1 MINNE
6 VKFINADDTNTAT
19 TSSLIYDKAAT
30 MDGTAYSKYISNLI
44 IDAYALQSKVIPTQP
59 VSYKLPLRD
68 ISKIDFYQG
77 KTTVVTFKDGKKVS
91 STTRDGDIFDKET
104 GVIMCLIKYIYGNSI
119 FTSIRNKIKECED
132 YKKAQ
137 EEDKKKLKEAEKKNR
152 AFLKKENDYRKKVQN
167 APLKLLEEIK
177 ELKKQI
183 EELKNNK

>member
-6 VKFINADDTNTAT
+6 FKIIVPDGDTVTTTTTADSID
-19 TSSLIYDKAAT
+19 
-30 MDGTAYSKYISNLI
+30 YSKYISNLI
-44 IDAYALQSKVIPTQP
+44 INHHIPQDKVYIPQDKAKKTQQ
-59 VSYKLPLRD
+59 VDYKLPLRD

-77 KTTVVTFKDGKKVS
+77 KTTVVTFKDGKKIS
-91 STTRDGDIFDKET
+91 STVRDGDIFDKET
-104 GVIMCLIKYIYGNSI
+104 GVIMCLIKYIYGNSV

-132 YKKAQ
+132 YKRAQ

-152 AFLKKENDYRKKVQN
+152 AFFKKENDYRKKVQN
-167 APLKLLEEIK
+167 APLKLLEEVR

>member
-6 VKFINADDTNTAT
+6 FKIIAPDGDTVTAT
-19 TSSLIYDKAAT
+19 T
-30 MDGTAYSKYISNLI
+30 TADTIDYSKYISNI
-44 IDAYALQSKVIPTQP
+44 VAASYIPQDKVYIPQGKVEDTQP
-59 VSYKLPLRD
+59 VDYKLTLKN

-77 KTTVVTFKDGKKVS
+77 KTTVVTFKDGKKIS
-91 STTRDGDIFDKET
+91 STVRDGDVFDKET
-104 GVIMCLIKYIYGNSI
+104 GVIMCIIKYIFGNSI

-137 EEDKKKLKEAEKKNR
+137 EENKKKLKEAEKKNR
-152 AFLKKENDYRKKVQN
+152 AFFKKEDDYRKKVQN
-167 APLKLLEEIK
+167 APLKLLEEVR

>member
-6 VKFINADDTNTAT
+6 IKIIVPDGDTVTAT
-19 TSSLIYDKAAT
+19 TTAASI
-30 MDGTAYSKYISNLI
+30 DYSKYISNLVAREYVPQI
-44 IDAYALQSKVIPTQP
+44 KAEFGTNEVKNLILVK
-59 VSYKLPLRD
+59 

-77 KTTVVTFKDGKKVS
+77 KTTVVTFEDGRKVS
-91 STTRDGDIFDKET
+91 STVRDGDVFDKET
-104 GVIMCLIKYIYGNSI
+104 GVIMCIIKYIFGNSI

-152 AFLKKENDYRKKVQN
+152 AFFKKEDDYRKKVQN

>member
-6 VKFINADDTNTAT
+6 LKITNADIANITIDN
-19 TSSLIYDKAAT
+19 IDWNKC
-30 MDGTAYSKYISNLI
+30 ISNLI
-44 IDAYALQSKVIPTQP
+44 LNRYETQSKVEFTQP
-59 VSYKLPLRD
+59 ISNKLPIGD

-77 KTTVVTFKDGKKVS
+77 KTTVVTFKDGKRVS
-91 STTRDGDIFDKET
+91 STVRDGDVFDKET

-119 FTSIRNKIKECED
+119 FTLIRNKIKDCEN

-137 EEDKKKLKEAEKKNR
+137 EENRKKLKEAEKKNK
-152 AFLKKENDYRKKVQN
+152 AFLKKESDYRKKLQN
-167 APLKLLEEIK
+167 APLKLLEEVQ

>member
-6 VKFINADDTNTAT
+6 FKIIAPDGDTAIANTTADNID
-19 TSSLIYDKAAT
+19 
-30 MDGTAYSKYISNLI
+30 YSKYISNLI
-44 IDAYALQSKVIPTQP
+44 INHYIPQDKIYISKDKVEDTQP
-59 VSYKLPLRD
+59 VDYKLTLKNV
-68 ISKIDFYQG
+68 SKIDFYQG

-91 STTRDGDIFDKET
+91 STARDGDVFDKET
-104 GVIMCLIKYIYGNSI
+104 GVIMCLIKYIYGNSV

-132 YKKAQ
+132 YKRAQ

-152 AFLKKENDYRKKVQN
+152 AFFKKENDYRKKVQN